1 MGDNKKKK
9 EGFWR
14 LRATQEEIAK
24 ATKQVEE
31 RNTPQSLRPEGLR
44 MGKRKSR
51 LGSRKQV
58 QIKNQVSKN
67 RKKETGIED
76 SEKTEVK
83 SATPVNPEVTPDV
96 SKETEVENTA
106 KEKVL
111 SKHLKKQDVSKYV
124 VPHPFSDALYGQDWE
139 AFTKYMEKKK
149 AGKAGKTVLKVNKG
163 VVDTIAGTVRD
174 LGEVKDKVNPGT
186 WGAEFAKWYINKYY
200 KGK

>member
-1 MGDNKKKK
+1 MGDKNKKKK
-9 EGFWR
+9 GFWR
-14 LRATQEEIAK
+14 LRATQEETAK

-67 RKKETGIED
+67 RKKKTGIED

-83 SATPVNPEVTPDV
+83 SATPVNPEGTPDV
-96 SKETEVENTA
+96 SKKTEVKNTA
-106 KEKVL
+106 KENAI
-111 SKHLKKQDVSKYV
+111 SKQKAISEQTV
-124 VPHPFSDALYGQDWE
+124 VRSIVGQDWRDFIE
-139 AFTKYMEKKK
+139 DTK
-149 AGKAGKTVLKVNKG
+149 KVNKEA
-163 VVDTIAGTVRD
+163 VDTIAPFATVEEN
-174 LGEVKDKVNPGT
+174 LNPG
-186 WGAEFAKWYINKYY
+186 GKMAGKFFKWYFNKYY

>member
-1 MGDNKKKK
+1 MGDKNKKKK
-9 EGFWR
+9 GFWR
-14 LRATQEEIAK
+14 LRATQEETAK
-24 ATKQVEE
+24 ATKRVEE

-51 LGSRKQV
+51 LGFRKQV

-67 RKKETGIED
+67 RKKKTGIED

-83 SATPVNPEVTPDV
+83 SATPVNPEGTPDV
-96 SKETEVENTA
+96 SKKTEVENTA

-111 SKHLKKQDVSKYV
+111 SKHLKKQGVSKSV

-139 AFTKYMEKKK
+139 AFTEDMKKKK
-149 AGKAGKTVLKVNKG
+149 AGKAGKTVLKVNKEA
-163 VVDTIAGTVRD
+163 VDTIAPFATVEEN
-174 LGEVKDKVNPGT
+174 LNPG
-186 WGAEFAKWYINKYY
+186 GKMAGKFFKWYFNKYY